1 MRWKFLT
8 SMVKN
13 SIFSLTKTQICCMIY
28 HMKHRINFAIEQ
40 ELIDAAREYAKRQYT
55 SMTDLVRQY
64 FLSLKRELERNE
76 QLDSSK
82 ANPIKTE

>member
-1 MRWKFLT
+1 
-8 SMVKN
+8 
-13 SIFSLTKTQICCMIY
+13 
-28 HMKHRINFAIEQ
+28 MKHRINFAIEQ